1 MTIEQHKTKKL
12 TQGAVFDVVVLGGG
26 AAGLFAAFTA
36 AQRGRKVLVLER
48 ANKIGKKILMSGGGR
63 CNFTNLFIE
72 AQNFL
77 SANQHFCKSALSQ
90 YTQWD
95 FIDLMQRHGLE
106 YEERKHGQLFCLHSA
121 KELLAILEEECALTG
136 VTIRTRC
143 DVQDIESL
151 ERAQRSDDATL
162 DCSFHASPDSPPP
175 FAGAERARYAVH
187 CIENE
192 IATRYLCESV
202 IVATG
207 ALSVPTLGG
216 SDRGY
221 HLAQTFG
228 LPLEDR
234 SAGLVPF
241 MFSDTMLTLCNALSG
256 CSVSVE
262 VRCVSTRFTE
272 DMLFT
277 HRGLSGPAI
286 LQISNYWRPGE
297 MLTID
302 LLHSLDA
309 ETYLIER
316 KSESPKQKI
325 RSVLTQHLPKALV
338 TELEKRW
345 WPEFAERAL
354 AECNDTMLRSLGQR
368 FNAWQLKPSATEGYR
383 TAEVTL
389 GGVATSAISSKTME
403 AIAHPGLYF
412 IGEVVDVTGH
422 LGGFNFQWAWS
433 SGFVAGVNA

>member
-1 MTIEQHKTKKL
+1 MAVEQKKTKQT
-12 TQGAVFDVVVLGGG
+12 TQRPVFDVVVLGGG

-63 CNFTNLFIE
+63 CNFTNLYIE

-121 KELLAILEEECALTG
+121 KDLLAILEEECALTG

-143 DVQDIESL
+143 DVSGVDSLLESSESL
-151 ERAQRSDDATL
+151 ESEGSMEAASLDHSDRN
-162 DCSFHASPDSPPP
+162 H
-175 FAGAERARYAVH
+175 ARYTIRCV
-187 CIENE
+187 EDDRP
-192 IATRYLCESV
+192 TSYRCESV

-221 HLAQTFG
+221 HLAQEYG
-228 LPLEDR
+228 LPLIDR
-234 SAGLVPF
+234 GAGLVPF
-241 MFSDTMLTLCNALSG
+241 MFSDATLALCSTLSG

-262 VRCVSTRFTE
+262 ARCGSASFNE

-286 LQISNYWRPGE
+286 LQISNYWQPGAA
-297 MLTID
+297 LAID
-302 LLHSLDA
+302 LLPTLDA
-309 ETYLIER
+309 ETYLIEQKR
-316 KSESPKQKI
+316 DNSKQKI
-325 RSVLTQHLPKALV
+325 RSVLSQHLPKALV
-338 TELEKRW
+338 TELEKLW
-345 WPEFAERAL
+345 WPESAERPL
-354 AECNDTMLRSLGQR
+354 AECNDSVLRSLGQR
-368 FNAWQLKPSATEGYR
+368 LNAWQLKPSATEGYR

-389 GGVATSAISSKTME
+389 GGVATSAVSSKTME
-403 AIAHPGLYF
+403 AIDHPGLYF

>member
-1 MTIEQHKTKKL
+1 MAAEQNKTNK
-12 TQGAVFDVVVLGGG
+12 TAQRAVFDVVVLGGG
-26 AAGLFAAFTA
+26 AAGLFAAFIA

-63 CNFTNLFIE
+63 CNFTNLYIE

-121 KELLAILEEECALTG
+121 KDLLAILEEECALTG

-143 DVQDIESL
+143 DVSGIDSCESL
-151 ERAQRSDDATL
+151 ESEGSMEAASLNHSD
-162 DCSFHASPDSPPP
+162 ASC
-175 FAGAERARYAVH
+175 ARYTVR
-187 CIENE
+187 CVEDE
-192 IATRYLCESV
+192 RPTSYRCESV

-221 HLAQTFG
+221 HLAQEYG
-228 LPLEDR
+228 LALIDR

-241 MFSDTMLTLCNALSG
+241 MFSDATLALCNALSG

-262 VRCVSTRFTE
+262 ARCGSASFNE

-286 LQISNYWRPGE
+286 LQISNYWQPGA
-297 MLTID
+297 MLAID
-302 LLHSLDA
+302 LLPTLDA
-309 ETYLIER
+309 ETYLIEQKR
-316 KSESPKQKI
+316 DNAKQKI
-325 RSVLTQHLPKALV
+325 RGVLTQHLPKALV
-338 TELEKRW
+338 AELEKLW
-345 WPEFAERAL
+345 WPEIMERPL
-354 AECNDTMLRSLGQR
+354 AECNDSVLRSLGNR
-368 FNAWQLKPSATEGYR
+368 LNAWQLKPSATEGYR

-403 AIAHPGLYF
+403 AIEHRGLYF

>member
-1 MTIEQHKTKKL
+1 M
-12 TQGAVFDVVVLGGG
+12 
-26 AAGLFAAFTA
+26 
-36 AQRGRKVLVLER
+36 
-48 ANKIGKKILMSGGGR
+48 
-63 CNFTNLFIE
+63 
-72 AQNFL
+72 
-77 SANQHFCKSALSQ
+77 
-90 YTQWD
+90 
-95 FIDLMQRHGLE
+95 
-106 YEERKHGQLFCLHSA
+106 
-121 KELLAILEEECALTG
+121 
-136 VTIRTRC
+136 
-143 DVQDIESL
+143 
-151 ERAQRSDDATL
+151 
-162 DCSFHASPDSPPP
+162 
-175 FAGAERARYAVH
+175 
-187 CIENE
+187 
-192 IATRYLCESV
+192 
-202 IVATG
+202 
-207 ALSVPTLGG
+207 PTLGG

-241 MFSDTMLTLCNALSG
+241 MFSDSMLTLCNALSG

-262 VRCVSTRFTE
+262 ARCGSTRFNE

-297 MLTID
+297 TLTID
-302 LLHSLDA
+302 LLPSLDA

-345 WPEFAERAL
+345 WPEFSERAL

-368 FNAWQLKPSATEGYR
+368 LNTWQLKPSATEGYR

-412 IGEVVDVTGH
+412 VGEVVDVTGH